1 MPIRYLD
8 PRNDVVFKR
17 IFGEH
22 EAILRSFLN
31 ALLPLPDDG
40 QIVSL
45 EYLPA
50 EQVPQLPLFKNT
62 IVDVRCRDEKGRQFI
77 VEMQM
82 NWTNA
87 FLQRVLF
94 NASKAYIRQ
103 LDRSERYECL
113 QPVIGLSILDDVF
126 RPETEQFYHHYQLA
140 EATEP
145 ESIIE
150 GIKLVFIELPK
161 FKASG
166 LKRRLAV
173 AWLRFLKETGDV
185 DTPEEQAVL
194 EQEVAAA
201 APEIQEAVT
210 LAMEAGFTPGQLE
223 AYDRYWDAVRTERTL
238 FESGAEEARAKGHAE
253 GRAEGL
259 EEGRALE
266 RQTLKARLIAS
277 GLSDE
282 EANRLVGE

>member
-1 MPIRYLD
+1 MAFRYLD
-8 PRNDVVFKR
+8 PRNDIVFKH

-22 EAILRSFLN
+22 EGILRSFLN

-50 EQVPQLPLFKNT
+50 EQVPELPLFKNT
-62 IVDVRCRDEKGRQFI
+62 IVDVRCKDEKGRQFI

-94 NASKAYIRQ
+94 NASKAYVRQ
-103 LDRSERYECL
+103 LDRADRYEVL

-140 EATEP
+140 EETQP
-145 ESIIE
+145 ESVIE

-161 FKASG
+161 FKAAKM
-166 LKRRLAV
+166 KRKLAV
-173 AWLRFLKETGDV
+173 AWLRFLSETGDV
-185 DTPEEQAVL
+185 GTAEQAAVL
-194 EQEVAAA
+194 QREVAAVS
-201 APEIQEAVT
+201 PEIQEAMT
-210 LAMEAGFTPGQLE
+210 LSQEAGFTPPQLE
-223 AYDRYWDAVRTERTL
+223 AYDRYWDAVRTEKTL
-238 FESGAEEARAKGHAE
+238 LEGKAAEARAEGHAVGKAEGKAE
-253 GRAEGL
+253 GRAEERVRLL
-259 EEGRALE
+259 EKLV
-266 RQTLKARLIAS
+266 AS
-277 GLSDE
+277 GLSR
-282 EANRLVGE
+282 EAASELLGD